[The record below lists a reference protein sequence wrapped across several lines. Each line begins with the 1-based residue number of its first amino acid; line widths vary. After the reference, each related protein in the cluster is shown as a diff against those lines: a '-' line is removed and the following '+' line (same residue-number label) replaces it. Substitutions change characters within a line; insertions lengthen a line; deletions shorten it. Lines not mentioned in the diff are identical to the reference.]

1 MAVDLLPLTHP
12 MLGSVHAVLEEVE
25 RAGQHDPAYLNTTE
39 KRAALLIV
47 TAAVEQL
54 RAVQVRLLANAE
66 DVAADTGARNV
77 AAWAELAMR
86 VDRRET
92 ARAARLGEA
101 LERRWPRLAAAFVE
115 GRATEAQATVLV
127 RALDSLPERLGPA
140 LRAQAEEYLVEQAA
154 AFAPRDLERLANRV
168 LDVLAPE
175 IAEEEERRR
184 LEAEERAARRSTSLT
199 MHTRGDGSSDIRIRV
214 PDHVAARLKVYLES
228 LTSPRQPG
236 RPDPNDE
243 QARLPYPRRLGEA
256 FCALLERLPAKV
268 LPQHGG
274 TSTSVMVTI
283 PFEQLRSGLG
293 AADLGTGGRITATEA
308 RRLACTADIIPIVLG
323 GKSEVLDLGRARRL
337 FSPAQRK
344 AMAVRDRRCRTEGCS
359 IPAAWCEA
367 HHLRLWSQ
375 GGRTDLEDGVSLC
388 SWHHHRAHDP
398 RYTADRLP
406 NGDYRFTRRT

>member
-1 MAVDLLPLTHP
+1 M
-12 MLGSVHAVLEEVE
+12 
-25 RAGQHDPAYLNTTE
+25 
-39 KRAALLIV
+39 
-47 TAAVEQL
+47 
-54 RAVQVRLLANAE
+54 RLLANAE
-66 DVAADTGARNV
+66 DVAVETGARNV

-92 ARAARLGEA
+92 ARATRLGEA
-101 LERRWPRLAAAFVE
+101 LDRRWPLLAAAFLD

-127 RALDSLPERLGPA
+127 RALDALPERLGPA
-140 LRAQAEEYLVEQAA
+140 LRGQAEEYLVEQAA
-154 AFAPRDLERLANRV
+154 VFAPRELKVLAERV
-168 LDVLAPE
+168 LEKVAPE

-184 LEAEERAARRSTSLT
+184 LEAEERAARRTTSLT
-199 MHTRGDGSSDIRIRV
+199 MHARGDGSTDIRIRV

-274 TSTSVMVTI
+274 TATSVMVTI
-283 PFEQLRSGLG
+283 PFDQLRAGLG
-293 AADLGTGGRITATEA
+293 AADLATGDRITATEA
-308 RRLACTADIIPIVLG
+308 RRLACTAEILPVVLG
-323 GKSEVLDLGRARRL
+323 GKGEVLDLGRARRL

-344 AMAVRDRRCRTEGCS
+344 AMAIRDRRCRTEGCS

-367 HHLRLWSQ
+367 HHLRPWSQ
-375 GGRTDLEDGVSLC
+375 GGRTDLADGVLLC
-388 SWHHHRAHDP
+388 PWHHHRAHDP